1 MEATM
6 QRTVQDVMTRDV
18 VTAHTT
24 TPYKELVRLLAEH
37 RIAALPIVDDAG
49 HTVGIVSETDL
60 TAQQGAELHPDAH
73 VTAAYVMATPVVTAH
88 PEMPITEA
96 ARLMRDR
103 KVKRLPVAD
112 AAGTLAGIVARADL
126 LKVFLRPDD
135 EIRFEII
142 DRAIHDL
149 PGLDVADLRIEARD
163 GEVTLAGRV
172 QTKRQAIR
180 LRELAD
186 EAEGVIA
193 VHDRLA
199 FDLDDSREPAPMD

>member
-1 MEATM
+1 M

-18 VTAHTT
+18 VIARTT
-24 TPYKELVRLLAEH
+24 TPYKELVRLLAEY
-37 RIAALPIVDDAG
+37 RIAALPVVDDAG
-49 HTVGIVSETDL
+49 HPVGIVSETDL
-60 TAQQGAELHPDAH
+60 TAQQGAELHPDTH
-73 VTAAYVMATPVVTAH
+73 VTAASVMTAPAITAH

-112 AAGTLAGIVARADL
+112 AAGTMVGIVARVDL

-135 EIRFEII
+135 AIRFEIL
-142 DRAIHDL
+142 DRAVREL
-149 PGLDVADLRIEARD
+149 PGLDVTQLRLEARD
-163 GEVTLAGRV
+163 GEVTLDGRV
-172 QTKRQAIR
+172 QTKREAIR

-193 VHDRLA
+193 VHDRLN
-199 FDLDDSREPAPMD
+199 FEIDDTREPVPMD